1 MGVNT
6 IEVSPVVL
14 DWVSKSTKLTEKS
27 QKLLDLWKSGEKQ
40 PTFNQL
46 ESFSNNTHIPIGY
59 FFLLQPPKEECEI
72 LQFRTVDSIA
82 LQNPSRNL
90 LDTVRQMENIQEW
103 MKEFLLSINSD
114 PIGFVGSIDQ
124 SKSIN
129 ITATN
134 VREVLG
140 ITKNWFT
147 SIKGPESS
155 FKFLRQKMSALGII
169 VMVNGIVGSNTHR
182 SLDIEEFRAFTLVD
196 SHAPLIFVNA
206 VDSKGGKLFSLLH
219 EFIHIGIGRNSLFN
233 ALPYDSNYIDPVE
246 TFCNALT
253 AEILVPQDLFQI
265 KFEAE
270 SGTPNERIRALA
282 EYFNCSIVVVARR
295 ALDFRYIE
303 QGQYYNIAL
312 DAKKD
317 FDQLKKNRK
326 REKGKGDFYKT
337 NAIRMDHRFLL
348 ALDMSLREGK
358 TLHTDAFRLTNTNRV
373 TFKNLVSEIRD
384 KRS

>member
-72 LQFRTVDSIA
+72 LQFRTVDSLA

-114 PIGFVGSIDQ
+114 PIGFVGSIDK

-270 SGTPNERIRALA
+270 SGTPNERIRVLA

-303 QGQYYNIAL
+303 QGQYYKIAL

-317 FDQLKKNRK
+317 FDELKKNRK